1 MTNVN
6 LTSTGMIA
14 TQAGV
19 PHARI
24 LAVIDELHLAP
35 TVTLNGVRYFDA
47 EAVERIQE
55 RTHEPRVNCRG
66 DRLRRFIQG

>member
-14 TQAGV
+14 TQAAV

-24 LAVIDELHLAP
+24 LRAIDELRLVPA
-35 TVTLNGVRYFDA
+35 VVLNGVRYFDT
-47 EAVERIQE
+47 EAVERI
-55 RTHEPRVNCRG
+55 HEQVAQQRQRG
-66 DRLRRFIQG
+66 RQPAVV